1 MVRILA
7 GLLCVLGLG
16 CDSTAEEPE
25 GFQGGDFETTMLS
38 VSDNCAAGGF
48 DALFLPD
55 GNPTTFPEPME
66 LPGVIDLPWTHTI
79 SFAPPF
85 GEAQLE
91 FEEGE
96 LGADSMQ
103 ALDAELATTELDPAA
118 WPGCFV
124 NGAVDF
130 YLQIVDSNAA
140 TGSAVL
146 SLESFDE
153 EGCPAEVTVD
163 PCDVKLD
170 LRWQRI

>member
-1 MVRILA
+1 
-7 GLLCVLGLG
+7 
-16 CDSTAEEPE
+16 
-25 GFQGGDFETTMLS
+25 
-38 VSDNCAAGGF
+38 
-48 DALFLPD
+48 
-55 GNPTTFPEPME
+55 
-66 LPGVIDLPWTHTI
+66 
-79 SFAPPF
+79 
-85 GEAQLE
+85 
-91 FEEGE
+91 
-96 LGADSMQ
+96 MQ

-130 YLQIVDSNAA
+130 YLQIVDSNAT

-170 LRWQRI
+170 LRWQRL